1 MTTPPS
7 RQPSKTLTLRLSPAQ
22 YAALTAAAR
31 ENQLSL
37 AALSR
42 CFVLH
47 GLELLARGRRR
58 DSARHSRHAG
68 GIEAAPCRRAGASV
82 PSRSAA
88 VNDGRGVPRGSAT
101 QQWRPASR

>member
-47 GLELLARGRRR
+47 GLELLAGGDGAIQRAIRVTRG
-58 DSARHSRHAG
+58 G
-68 GIEAAPCRRAGASV
+68 
-82 PSRSAA
+82 
-88 VNDGRGVPRGSAT
+88 
-101 QQWRPASR
+101 